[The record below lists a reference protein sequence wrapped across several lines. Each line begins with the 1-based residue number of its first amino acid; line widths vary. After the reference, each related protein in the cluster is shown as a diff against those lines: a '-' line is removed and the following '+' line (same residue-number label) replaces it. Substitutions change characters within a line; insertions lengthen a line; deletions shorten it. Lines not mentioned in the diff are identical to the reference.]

1 MTPVMSEEHAVR
13 RTWIHKETT
22 RALVAIAIALVP
34 AVIGYLIFATLHGEF
49 SAKEIGAVM
58 LGWVFYGVAYGVL
71 TWLAFR
77 SASAAELQAL
87 VRRPRGET
95 RAMRWFLGGGD
106 GPDSALALAL
116 VAFAGASILPR
127 IETVGSA
134 PDRTVLSVL
143 AIAVVAVS
151 WIIVVVSYAVYYAR
165 LQADHG
171 GLAQPGGKEP
181 VFWDFL
187 YFALMVNTT
196 FGTTDVD
203 VQTTRMRKAVSGHG
217 VLAFVFNTVILAL
230 VIGALT

>member
-13 RTWIHKETT
+13 RTWIHKEIS

-34 AVIGYLIFATLHGEF
+34 AVIGYLVFATLRGEF
-49 SAKEIGAVM
+49 SSKEIGAVM
-58 LGWVFYGVAYGVL
+58 LGWVFYGVAYGLL
-71 TWLAFR
+71 TWQAFR
-77 SASAAELQAL
+77 RASAAELTAL

-95 RAMRWFLGGGD
+95 RALRWFLGGGD

-127 IETVGSA
+127 IEAVGNPS
-134 PDRTVLSVL
+134 DRSILSGL
-143 AIAVVAVS
+143 AIGVVAVS

-171 GLAQPGGKEP
+171 GLDQPGGKP
-181 VFWDFL
+181 QVFWDFL
-187 YFALMVNTT
+187 YFALMVSTT

-203 VQTTRMRKAVSGHG
+203 VQTTRMRKAVCGHAA
-217 VLAFVFNTVILAL
+217 LAFVFNTVILAL